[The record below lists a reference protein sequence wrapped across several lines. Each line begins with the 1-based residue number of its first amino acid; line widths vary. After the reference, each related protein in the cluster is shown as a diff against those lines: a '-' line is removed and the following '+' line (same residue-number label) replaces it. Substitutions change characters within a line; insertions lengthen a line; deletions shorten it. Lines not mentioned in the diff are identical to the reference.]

1 MVAPTITTGPPTIPY
16 LLNDFHAWNLC
27 EKQFNTKSS
36 RLDHYKSQHTE
47 RGTRLFDRLPP
58 GDNQCKYPQ
67 CGSVFTSRK
76 YRKVHY
82 ETIHHEGELLEC
94 EFCKRRFSKRQQL
107 QLLNHLLQF
116 HDQYQLIV
124 KPIQPDLDTSY
135 LKPQLMGELGD
146 SAQRVAFAHNNE
158 SMSRNREF
166 HETPQF
172 WYKSSTWTDSIRE
185 RNELLGA
192 L

>member
-1 MVAPTITTGPPTIPY
+1 MNVNSVNADSPKDNNSNCLTT
-16 LLNDFHAWNLC
+16 F
-27 EKQFNTKSS
+27 
-36 RLDHYKSQHTE
+36 
-47 RGTRLFDRLPP
+47 
-58 GDNQCKYPQ
+58 
-67 CGSVFTSRK
+67 
-76 YRKVHY
+76 
-82 ETIHHEGELLEC
+82 
-94 EFCKRRFSKRQQL
+94 FS
-107 QLLNHLLQF
+107 F

-124 KPIQPDLDTSY
+124 KSIQLGLDISY

>member
-1 MVAPTITTGPPTIPY
+1 MRV
-16 LLNDFHAWNLC
+16 NCF
-27 EKQFNTKSS
+27 
-36 RLDHYKSQHTE
+36 
-47 RGTRLFDRLPP
+47 
-58 GDNQCKYPQ
+58 
-67 CGSVFTSRK
+67 
-76 YRKVHY
+76 
-82 ETIHHEGELLEC
+82 EC

-107 QLLNHLLQF
+107 QLLDHLLQF

-124 KPIQPDLDTSY
+124 KSIQLGLDISY